1 MNTTQNFT
9 TFENDT
15 YCGINCNDESFI
27 LFVLVLYVFGSLT
40 VVFNVPSLML
50 VILTFLR
57 KLKMKYIHTL
67 SLSITDA
74 VLGVSWLLITSTLG
88 GTKLSFANCASRC
101 YLICVTFMA
110 SMFQVLGICVERNL
124 IICLQLK
131 IVSEQKKQVSI
142 SIIIMA
148 WGLAILLSGI
158 VSAVTVRSY
167 HDDRTCSF
175 DSLFQEQKNTAY
187 GTFGIIFAVTQIG
200 VVVAMTTLLIYLI
213 QHQKKMDMLNVRK
226 ITKFDLKLC
235 MTIGIIAVLFFT
247 VNTPLTVVYLFDGFS
262 TGMSSSRVVRNLCF
276 LFAGINSM
284 INPFIY
290 LFRIEYFRNLRRK
303 CMNQICNCKN
313 QVHPEST

>member
-15 YCGINCNDESFI
+15 YCGINCNDESSI

-88 GTKLSFANCASRC
+88 GTKLTFANCASRC

-158 VSAVTVRSY
+158 VSSVTVRSY

-200 VVVAMTTLLIYLI
+200 VVVAMTTLLVYLI

-226 ITKFDLKLC
+226 ITKSDLKLC

-247 VNTPLTVVYLFDGFS
+247 VNTPLTVVYLFDGVS

-303 CMNQICNCKN
+303 CTNQICNCKN
-313 QVHPEST
+313 HVHPEST